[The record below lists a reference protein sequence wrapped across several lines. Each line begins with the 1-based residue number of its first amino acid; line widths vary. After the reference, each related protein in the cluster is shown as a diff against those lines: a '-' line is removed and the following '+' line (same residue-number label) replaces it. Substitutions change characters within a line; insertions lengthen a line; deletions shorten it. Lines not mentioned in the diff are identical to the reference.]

1 MGAAAAFCGANQ
13 HPAGHA
19 LPKRVRF
26 PYHVTS
32 RCVVSSV
39 CCMWRVRGARSWR
52 RKLAEERQRED
63 GHAFLDDAVGR
74 FEARL
79 GLAET
84 ALRRAEQVARA
95 LSRPPV
101 CTLSRT
107 YLIHLIL

>member
-1 MGAAAAFCGANQ
+1 MC
-13 HPAGHA
+13 
-19 LPKRVRF
+19 
-26 PYHVTS
+26 
-32 RCVVSSV
+32 
-39 CCMWRVRGARSWR
+39 GARSWR

-101 CTLSRT
+101 CTLSRP
-107 YLIHLIL
+107 YLIHLII